1 MVLAI
6 LALAAN
12 GLLHFDKSWIPQF
25 VFYGEAVGLV
35 AVGISWLVA
44 SRTLPGLTHPQ
55 ERFSPFRANNPPD

>member
-44 SRTLPGLTHPQ
+44 SRTLPGLTHQQ